1 MENAVAA
8 LAVAVDGVG
17 APHFTRRRGD
27 TFTVQRLG
35 DSARTAAGR
44 ILFEDAAD
52 DASLCLIDVAQA
64 PLGFAVGAKRHHTPV
79 AVAQPARNT
88 ALRDPADLTTP
99 GFLTQI
105 LQEQCSHRAFETDV
119 KFRDFA
125 FRQRDY
131 ADARKAQPLVEAGN
145 IFLVNFAF
153 RQRDYADARK
163 AQPLVEAGNIF
174 LVTAQPV
181 KRFCHK
187 DVERVGPVH
196 QGVEPW
202 PIARSARDGKV
213 GKDLDQIP
221 AFLVDPGAT

>member
-44 ILFEDAAD
+44 IFFEDAAD

-145 IFLVNFAF
+145 IFLV
-153 RQRDYADARK
+153 
-163 AQPLVEAGNIF
+163 
-174 LVTAQPV
+174 TAQPV

-187 DVERVGPVH
+187 DVERVGAAH